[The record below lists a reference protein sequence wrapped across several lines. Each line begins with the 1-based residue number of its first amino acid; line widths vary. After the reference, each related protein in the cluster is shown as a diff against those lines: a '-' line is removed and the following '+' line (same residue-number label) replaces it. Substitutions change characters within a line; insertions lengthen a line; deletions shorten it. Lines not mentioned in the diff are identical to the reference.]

1 MPDSKDFPIITKI
14 LATLLQSF
22 IFIFL
27 CFFIRVLVAKVP
39 VLRAALVKLD
49 TPAKVTVA
57 SVRQDSQDRAAVKVI
72 GAIVL
77 CLISADSLFL
87 LLSPFDMITRHS
99 SDTIKFV
106 LIRPK
111 RREHIHYVLLPL
123 H

>member
-27 CFFIRVLVAKVP
+27 CCFIRVHVAKVP
-39 VLRAALVKLD
+39 VLKAALVKLD

-72 GAIVL
+72 IE
-77 CLISADSLFL
+77 
-87 LLSPFDMITRHS
+87 HN
-99 SDTIKFV
+99 FV
-106 LIRPK
+106 S
-111 RREHIHYVLLPL
+111 LPL
-123 H
+123 LHV